1 MSKNFDDLLSKLKV
15 AEKKKL
21 AVAVAQDEPKADE
34 PKKSS
39 RSKKKAKK
47 TKVKESKPKT
57 SSASIARSSGR
68 RKK

>member
-1 MSKNFDDLLSKLKV
+1 MSRNFDELLSKVREVKTKKV
-15 AEKKKL
+15 

-47 TKVKESKPKT
+47 TKVKESKPKASS
-57 SSASIARSSGR
+57 SSAVRSVR